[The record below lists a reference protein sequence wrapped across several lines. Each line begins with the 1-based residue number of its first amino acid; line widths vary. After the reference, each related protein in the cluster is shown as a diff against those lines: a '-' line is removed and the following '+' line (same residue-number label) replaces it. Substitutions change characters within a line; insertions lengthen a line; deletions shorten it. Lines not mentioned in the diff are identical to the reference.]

1 MTIASTTPAAQ
12 SNDPVL
18 DELIGTATNT
28 ALLPEPDAHAYDD
41 IATGDADPLVL
52 GGHKFTSRFILGSGR
67 YDLNLIKATIENA
80 GTQIVTMALRR
91 CRTTENNLL
100 DYIPKGITMLPNTS
114 GARNAEEAVRIARL
128 AREVCQT
135 DFVKVEIGA
144 DAVMAY
150 TAIASAGNIPLMARA
165 FKHAIESGREAYL
178 SGLGTV
184 TEGHAVPS
192 SPTNAADY
200 LH

>member
-100 DYIPKGITMLPNTS
+100 DYIPKGIKIGRAS
-114 GARNAEEAVRIARL
+114 CRERVFRAV
-128 AREVCQT
+128 
-135 DFVKVEIGA
+135 
-144 DAVMAY
+144 
-150 TAIASAGNIPLMARA
+150 
-165 FKHAIESGREAYL
+165 
-178 SGLGTV
+178 
-184 TEGHAVPS
+184 
-192 SPTNAADY
+192 
-200 LH
+200 